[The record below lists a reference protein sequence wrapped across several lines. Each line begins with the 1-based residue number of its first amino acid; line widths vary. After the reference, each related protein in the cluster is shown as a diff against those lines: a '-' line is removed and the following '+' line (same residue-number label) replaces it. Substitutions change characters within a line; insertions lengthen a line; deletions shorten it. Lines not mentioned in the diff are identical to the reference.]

1 MKVILHKDSADERTS
16 VTLQK
21 EEPEVTEADIYL
33 FIQALMKTWPQV
45 DEKNPE
51 SNMNELNF
59 QVYLQFTDKTL

>member
-33 FIQALMKTWPQV
+33 FI
-45 DEKNPE
+45 
-51 SNMNELNF
+51 
-59 QVYLQFTDKTL
+59 